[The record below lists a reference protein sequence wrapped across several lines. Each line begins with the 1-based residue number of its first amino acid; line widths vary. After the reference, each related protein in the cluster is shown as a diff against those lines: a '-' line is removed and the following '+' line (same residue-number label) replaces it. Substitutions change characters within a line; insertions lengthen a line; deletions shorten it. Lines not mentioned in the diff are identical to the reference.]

1 MIKTALQYI
10 AEARQE
16 MILKE
21 AWDVR
26 SLKNK
31 KIKTKNGWTIDFG
44 KVNPFQ
50 GYISWSATTDK
61 GESVFGEFGFD
72 PMEPPLNDKE
82 IIKDILDEIEWNK
95 DEYKKGRKGSNY
107 SPGTSE

>member
-16 MILKE
+16 MLQNE
-21 AWDVR
+21 AWDIR

-31 KIKTKNGWTIDFG
+31 KVKAKNGWSIHFDKIDSNLG
-44 KVNPFQ
+44 SV
-50 GYISWSATTDK
+50 YWTATSDK
-61 GESVFGEFGFD
+61 GESVTGEFGFD

-82 IIKDILDEIEWNK
+82 IVDDAMEEIKWSI
-95 DEYKKGRKGSNY
+95 DEYKKGRKDSTY
-107 SPGTSE
+107 KPGKE